1 MNLIGSQTSI
11 RAEAMSFSDLFEM
24 GTFSVPW
31 HQRHYDWDTP
41 HVTALLNDIEEAR
54 REKRVCYFLGSI
66 MLIDSG
72 GDHWEINDGQQRMI
86 TVSLIVARLCRMA
99 VDENPDA
106 QRVKIALGKLFVVE
120 RDAVC
125 SLDDADGY
133 RARIAPPRNDLTRYH
148 QIIRGN
154 PIGTNGKLTSAWKEI
169 DAFLTNRS
177 LSDAYRY
184 FDYLVKKTE
193 VAVLRVPKVVD
204 PNAVYETLN
213 FRGKK
218 LDDVDLI
225 RNHLYSFFSDDA
237 DEHQREVVR
246 ENIERIGD
254 ALTRRGKS
262 RNRSAEEYLRCHT
275 QCLFGHMRSQ
285 HFYHDFRT
293 KMREHLDSRR
303 SSGRTD
309 TAQVFQLIEE
319 LSDRAALRLFQMIT
333 APGPD
338 PEAVAEFERR
348 AKTTGRRRRLA
359 VFLRE
364 LRNYTVVQ
372 PLLFSMFMV
381 YAKES
386 DARRLKRIAKEI
398 NRSLGRLATFVL
410 RTAFVVPKFVPS
422 LYEADFADLA
432 RDMASAGKIT
442 EMELAD
448 LLRKRDAQGVL
459 DDQQFREL
467 MMRVKKMTGSL
478 RIRSF
483 LLGVN
488 ATFAGDFSLLNE
500 ERCTLEH
507 ILPTGDEHWN
517 GWTGFEK
524 VDESEYVHRL
534 GNLTLMGPDDN
545 RPGKRFN
552 GSFKAKRGSYE
563 QSSVAMTRRVAKWDD
578 WNPDVVTER
587 GDDLIERAIRVWTF
601 EG

>member
-1 MNLIGSQTSI
+1 
-11 RAEAMSFSDLFEM
+11 MSFSDLFEM

-31 HQRHYDWDTP
+31 HQRHYDWDKP

-54 REKRVCYFLGSI
+54 RESRVCYFLGSI

-72 GDHWEINDGQQRMI
+72 GDHWEINDGQQRMV
-86 TVSLIVARLCRMA
+86 TVSLIIARLCRLA
-99 VDENPDA
+99 FDENPDA
-106 QRVKIALGKLFVVE
+106 QRVKIALSKLFVVE

-133 RARIAPPRNDLTRYH
+133 QARITPPRNDLTRYH

-154 PIGTNGKLTSAWKEI
+154 PIGTNGKLTTAWKEI
-169 DAFLTNRS
+169 DAFLTSMS

-213 FRGKK
+213 FRGKN

-237 DEHQREVVR
+237 DEHRREVVR

-285 HFYHDFRT
+285 HFYRDFRRE
-293 KMREHLDSRR
+293 MRAYLNNQRTSRR
-303 SSGRTD
+303 TD
-309 TAQVFQLIEE
+309 AALVFQLIEK
-319 LSDRAALRLFQMIT
+319 LSDRAALRLFRTIT
-333 APGPD
+333 TPGPD
-338 PEAVAEFERR
+338 PEAVEGFERR
-348 AKTTGRRRRLA
+348 AGTTGSRRRLA

-372 PLLFSMFMV
+372 PLLFSMLMV
-381 YAKES
+381 YRRES
-386 DARRLKRIAKEI
+386 DGRRLRRIANEV
-398 NRSLGRLATFVL
+398 NRSVERLTAFVL
-410 RTAFVVPKFVPS
+410 RTAFVVPKFEPS
-422 LYEADFADLA
+422 HYEEKFADLA
-432 RDMASAGKIT
+432 RQMMDAGETSEEAII
-442 EMELAD
+442 D
-448 LLRKRDAQGVL
+448 LLRECDVHGVL
-459 DDQQFREL
+459 DDQQFRES
-467 MMRVKKMTGSL
+467 MKRVKRMTGSA

-488 ATFAGDFSLLNE
+488 ATVAGDPSLLNE

-507 ILPTGDEHWN
+507 ILPTGAEHWS
-517 GWTGFEK
+517 GWTGFK
-524 VDESEYVHRL
+524 TVDESEYAHRL

-545 RPGKRFN
+545 KPGKRFN
-552 GSFKAKRGSYE
+552 ASFNAKRGSYE
-563 QSSVAMTRRVAKWDD
+563 QSSVAMTREVAKQDE
-578 WNPDVVTER
+578 WNPDVIARRE
-587 GDDLIERAIRVWTF
+587 DDLIERAIEVWTF
-601 EG
+601 EA